1 MFARVLGVYLEEWG
15 AGGVWG
21 GGFLVLVQE
30 QIQEA

>member
-21 GGFLVLVQE
+21 GFLVLVQE